1 MKTVR
6 LFPDAGALVDG
17 ALAAVIVTIRRSVAE
32 RGSCRIALAGGNSPR
47 SLYER
52 LAQAEVDWS
61 ALHIFFG
68 DERCVPPDHASSNYR
83 MAHEALLRHVAIP
96 EAQVHRIRGELLP
109 EEAARSYNEVL
120 GREPLDLV
128 LLGMGGDG
136 HTASLFPG
144 GLELEERERWVVVS
158 KSPIEPRDRVSL
170 SLAALNSAR
179 TVLFLIAGADKADC
193 LALVWRELE
202 DDAPTCPAAMV
213 RPAFGELHWYLDAA
227 ASQSA
232 DPEHTI

>member
-1 MKTVR
+1 MKAVR
-6 LFPDAGALVDG
+6 LFADTGALVDA
-17 ALAAVIVTIRRSVAE
+17 ALAAVLGTIRGSIAE
-32 RGSCRIALAGGNSPR
+32 RGRCRIALAGGNSPR
-47 SLYER
+47 SLYQR
-52 LAQAEVDWS
+52 LAKAELDWS
-61 ALHIFFG
+61 ALHLFFG

-83 MAHEALLRHVAIP
+83 MAYEALFRHVAIP

-120 GREPLDLV
+120 GSEPLDLV
-128 LLGMGGDG
+128 LLGMGRDG

-144 GLELEERERWVVVS
+144 GPELEERERLVVAS

-179 TVLFLIAGADKADC
+179 TVLFLVAGADKAGR

-213 RPAFGELHWYLDAA
+213 RPASGELHWYLDAA
-227 ASQSA
+227 AGQSA
-232 DPEHTI
+232 APTA